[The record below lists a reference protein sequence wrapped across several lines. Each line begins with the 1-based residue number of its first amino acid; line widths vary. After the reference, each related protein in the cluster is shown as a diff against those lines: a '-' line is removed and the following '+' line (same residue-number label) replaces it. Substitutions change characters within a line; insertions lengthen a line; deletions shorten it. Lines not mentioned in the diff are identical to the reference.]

1 MATSDNVRVGVLSLH
16 NSKETKAILNAV
28 EELGHQPEWLRAEN
42 TTVSTNGASVDLE
55 PDVDVVA
62 NRLLL
67 SNTEQPCEELGL
79 ANTVSRIR
87 PTLNEPQAT
96 LVAIHKVAT
105 ASALASEGV
114 QVPDALLALSNE
126 RLNQERERFGDEAV
140 YKTAIGTHG
149 GGTWKVD
156 REEPLNVKVGSR
168 YAFLQDLIER
178 DNQRH
183 RDIRVYVV
191 GDNVVGAMYRYAPD
205 HDWRTNV
212 ALGGSVEDA
221 TDDIPDEVR
230 NIATKAASVI
240 GLDYAGVDIVEGDD
254 GWFVLEVNPTAGFK
268 GLYEATDRSPAPHI
282 AKLAIERVGGE
293 VDDQRVRELAATL
306 DDSTPSCKPRVS
318 RQRAS
323 EPVVIGYTEEVVV
336 AGTAG
341 SKTVLAKSDT
351 GATRTSIDTRL
362 AADIGAGPIKSI
374 TRVKSGSLKGGKS
387 RPVVDVVV
395 GIGGTQ
401 HTVTA
406 SIEDRNHMD
415 YPVLLGRDILENYQV
430 DVSRRTEEDA
440 EAEEEELAEE

>member
-1 MATSDNVRVGVLSLH
+1 MASSDNVRVGVLSLH

-114 QVPDALLALSNE
+114 RVPDALLALSSE
-126 RLNQERERFGDEAV
+126 RLNQGRDRFGDEAV

-156 REEPLNVKVGSR
+156 REEPLNVKVGNR

-178 DNQRH
+178 DDERH
-183 RDIRVYVV
+183 RDLRVYVV
-191 GDNVVGAMYRYAPD
+191 GDQVVGAMYRYAPD
-205 HDWRTNV
+205 NDWRTNV

-221 TDDIPDEVR
+221 TDDLPDEVR
-230 NIATKAASVI
+230 EIAKKATSVI
-240 GLDYAGVDIVEGDD
+240 GLDYAGVDIVEGND

-268 GLYEATDRSPAPHI
+268 GLYDATDRSPAPHI
-282 AKLAIERVGGE
+282 AKLAIEHVGGE

-318 RQRAS
+318 RHTDA
-323 EPVVIGYTEEVVV
+323 EPVVIGYTEEVVIS
-336 AGTAG
+336 GTAG
-341 SKTVLAKSDT
+341 SKTVIAKSDT

-406 SIEDRNHMD
+406 SIEDRSHMD
-415 YPVLLGRDILENYQV
+415 YSVLLGRDILENYQV
-430 DVSRRTEEDA
+430 DVRRRTEEDA